1 MDTPTNEP
9 VNQKKWRRGQPTAT
23 QVKALQNINQG
34 MSVRKALI
42 EAGYSIKT
50 ANKSTLFFKAKGVQ
64 NAIMGLKME
73 IQNIGITN
81 KRIAAK
87 FNEWID
93 AKKKV
98 FTKMGEFED
107 NDYDT
112 QIKAYDRMKDI
123 WNADDSQPG
132 KVKITKIGLINMLT
146 KPMTKDAINAAL
158 NPAR

>member
-1 MDTPTNEP
+1 MDVPAIVPTKIETPKI
-9 VNQKKWRRGQPTAT
+9 KKWRRGQPTVM
-23 QVKALQNINQG
+23 QVKALQNINMG

-93 AKKKV
+93 AKKK
-98 FTKMGEFED
+98 TKFGED

-112 QIKAYDRMKDI
+112 QIKSYDRMKDI
-123 WNADDSQPG
+123 WNAEENPG
-132 KVKITKIGLINMLT
+132 GKIKRKLTIEEFVDEPIGDVNEKQI
-146 KPMTKDAINAAL
+146 
-158 NPAR
+158 

>member
-1 MDTPTNEP
+1 MDTPIVEP
-9 VNQKKWRRGQPTAT
+9 TKIKKWRRGQPTVK

-64 NAIMGLKME
+64 SAIMGLKME

-98 FTKMGEFED
+98 GTKMGILED

-123 WNADDSQPG
+123 WNADE
-132 KVKITKIGLINMLT
+132 
-146 KPMTKDAINAAL
+146 
-158 NPAR
+158 NPAGKIKRKLTIEEFVNEPIPEELKEDAPRQ

>member
-9 VNQKKWRRGQPTAT
+9 TKLKKWRRGQPTVK

-64 NAIMGLKME
+64 SAIMGLKME

-93 AKKKV
+93 AKKKLS
-98 FTKMGEFED
+98 TKSGVIVDE
-107 NDYDT
+107 DYDT

-123 WNADDSQPG
+123 WDADENPQG
-132 KVKITKIGLINMLT
+132 QVKRKLTIEEFVEPTKEEG
-146 KPMTKDAINAAL
+146 AS
-158 NPAR
+158 

>member
-1 MDTPTNEP
+1 MEPTT
-9 VNQKKWRRGQPTAT
+9 QKKWRRGQPTVK

-64 NAIMGLKME
+64 SAIMGLKME

-93 AKKKV
+93 AKKKIS
-98 FTKMGEFED
+98 TKQGIIIDED
-107 NDYDT
+107 YPT
-112 QIKAYDRMKDI
+112 QLAAFDRMKDI
-123 WNADDSQPG
+123 WNADENPGG
-132 KVKITKIGLINMLT
+132 KVKRKLT
-146 KPMTKDAINAAL
+146 IEEYVNEEEVNA
-158 NPAR
+158 PQ